1 MLRRFSCL
9 KAFAASTVLGTMLIS
24 AISVSTLFTSCSTDE
39 DEFTIYTSI
48 SGMVVDASDAQPL
61 SGVTVTIIPTN
72 RSEITDET
80 GTFSFTQLKTQQY
93 TISVQK
99 EDYKPNRT
107 VVSGVRGKTIEV
119 SITMTRI

>member
-1 MLRRFSCL
+1 
-9 KAFAASTVLGTMLIS
+9 
-24 AISVSTLFTSCSTDE
+24 
-39 DEFTIYTSI
+39 
-48 SGMVVDASDAQPL
+48 MVVDASDAQPL